1 MKQTDFIRQINRE
14 DRKYKIIKMK
24 YYLQMKLSFGKKR
37 EQREFAYS
45 IFTRDSFFDHDNN
58 ALAEPYYYKPTDII
72 IYDLVQKKDLQ
83 KTQKGLKKLFEKCY
97 SHKFLWGGRSEKD
110 IEDIIKGLDQTLHS
124 GNSWY
129 KTGLFDFAYNEE
141 LESYIDYFEL
151 CFHNFSSSY
160 VATEMRIAL
169 ADKYTDEI
177 SRFIKDPYKKP
188 GMSVHRHWGR
198 RHGKSGA
205 KISYGVSS
213 GTLSEYAK
221 SQLIYEQ
228 LRYVK
233 ELFLREI
240 VRYFPLIQ
248 YSKYKDIY
256 GINVFETNITPN
268 DRLDQSVYSGL
279 GINDLHGFNL
289 SIAERLYIST
299 EIIDRN
305 KYESDMMFVYN
316 PKYISEYE
324 MYGTV
329 HNKVLEQL
337 TMDYMDELYRVVI
350 LKDLG
355 IRYQYLIGDYRNIIN
370 RCKTSRRQY
379 KELLK
384 IKYQLNQKF
393 YDFKK
398 IDEELPVNKELEKAS
413 KKLENNKYANSSI
426 YRGFHTYS
434 SFTGNPKYI
443 WEQIRNNYS
452 EVERDLNR
460 KIEIA
465 DSLAKYSSETINR
478 RMIYIQVLISA
489 MTFIL
494 VIFPEKA
501 RSLANLIKWILG
513 LLPVN

>member
-1 MKQTDFIRQINRE
+1 
-14 DRKYKIIKMK
+14 
-24 YYLQMKLSFGKKR
+24 
-37 EQREFAYS
+37 
-45 IFTRDSFFDHDNN
+45 
-58 ALAEPYYYKPTDII
+58 
-72 IYDLVQKKDLQ
+72 
-83 KTQKGLKKLFEKCY
+83 
-97 SHKFLWGGRSEKD
+97 
-110 IEDIIKGLDQTLHS
+110 
-124 GNSWY
+124 
-129 KTGLFDFAYNEE
+129 
-141 LESYIDYFEL
+141 
-151 CFHNFSSSY
+151 
-160 VATEMRIAL
+160 
-169 ADKYTDEI
+169 
-177 SRFIKDPYKKP
+177 
-188 GMSVHRHWGR
+188 
-198 RHGKSGA
+198 
-205 KISYGVSS
+205 
-213 GTLSEYAK
+213 
-221 SQLIYEQ
+221 
-228 LRYVK
+228 
-233 ELFLREI
+233 
-240 VRYFPLIQ
+240 
-248 YSKYKDIY
+248 
-256 GINVFETNITPN
+256 
-268 DRLDQSVYSGL
+268 
-279 GINDLHGFNL
+279 
-289 SIAERLYIST
+289 
-299 EIIDRN
+299 
-305 KYESDMMFVYN
+305 MMFVYN

-337 TMDYMDELYRVVI
+337 TMDYMEELYRVVI

-398 IDEELPVNKELEKAS
+398 IDEELPFNKELEKAS